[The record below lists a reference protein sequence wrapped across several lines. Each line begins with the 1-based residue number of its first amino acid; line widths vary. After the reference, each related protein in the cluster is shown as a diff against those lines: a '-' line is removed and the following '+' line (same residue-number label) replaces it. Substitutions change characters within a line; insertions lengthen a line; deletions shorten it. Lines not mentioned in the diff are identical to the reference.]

1 MPSSE
6 DYRVAIRV
14 SSERPFGAPNA
25 TPGFVDGSFDPARPH
40 SEREARQS
48 SRGGE
53 RHQNRSG
60 LFRPAVSDGNA
71 AFGRREGSTTL
82 HSAAVPN
89 ASPRVRAR
97 FYHRGDGGE
106 PPVRLSRRR
115 CDKTPA
121 RTTFAH
127 DPMSTRF
134 GNALVNIISP
144 RFPTVPPSRPQ
155 ASPDL
160 SCTITSTMSPA
171 SAAAF
176 FVP

>member
-6 DYRVAIRV
+6 DYRVTIRV

-71 AFGRREGSTTL
+71 AFGRRRTFDDPTLRRGSQRIAAGSRAFLPSQRWRRTACLRISAPVRQTRPHAPRSHTTRCQHDSETPSSIL
-82 HSAAVPN
+82 FHLDAPP
-89 ASPRVRAR
+89 SPRRVRR
-97 FYHRGDGGE
+97 LHRIF
-106 PPVRLSRRR
+106 PVR
-115 CDKTPA
+115 
-121 RTTFAH
+121 
-127 DPMSTRF
+127 
-134 GNALVNIISP
+134 
-144 RFPTVPPSRPQ
+144 
-155 ASPDL
+155 
-160 SCTITSTMSPA
+160 
-171 SAAAF
+171 
-176 FVP
+176 